1 MDYISI
7 ITGFI
12 GAFIGAIIGFG
23 FDFTKTKIE
32 TSKHEKS
39 ILSVLKIEL
48 SKIKGVLTILEDRS
62 KNNNILLHESPIINK
77 KNYFNLFVSDIALM
91 EKKKSLAII
100 EIYDSIFAFEEIR
113 SYLTKNK
120 NLRDKVDAKQRNNLQ
135 DFNVEEQMY
144 KANEDAYIEKIREI
158 NKNLLPVLEVIEKT
172 I

>member
-1 MDYISI
+1 MILQRRKLKHLLRKY
-7 ITGFI
+7 FI
-12 GAFIGAIIGFG
+12 CF
-23 FDFTKTKIE
+23 E
-32 TSKHEKS
+32 NR
-39 ILSVLKIEL
+39 V

-158 NKNLLPVLEVIEKT
+158 NKHLLPVLEVIENYLT
-172 I
+172 QSQFSSSAS